1 MVLVHSVRVPDNGQ
15 AVGAPVLRGT
25 EKGIFKIYV

>member
-1 MVLVHSVRVPDNGQ
+1 MVLVHSVRVPDNGP
-15 AVGAPVLRGT
+15 AVGAPVLRSI

>member
-1 MVLVHSVRVPDNGQ
+1 MVLVHSVRVPDNGP
-15 AVGAPVLRGT
+15 AVGAPVLRGI

>member
-1 MVLVHSVRVPDNGQ
+1 MVLVYSVRVPDNGQ
-15 AVGAPVLRGT
+15 AVGAPVLRSD

>member
-1 MVLVHSVRVPDNGQ
+1 MVLVNSVRVPDNGQ
-15 AVGAPVLRGT
+15 AVGAPVLRSI